1 MPAIGLALGLPFTR
15 RSGGGGGFAGPSTTF
30 SVTSALRGFDFAWNE
45 SNPEW
50 LIYASL
56 TNDYSGAVKI
66 ATSTGQASSV
76 ATIDDSDNSPVVL
89 GGLITG
95 NKYYFWLVP
104 GDGSGNPSGT
114 ESSSETARSFA
125 SIDNGQ
131 TLAFRVPRDLGTGTD
146 AGGTSTFGSVLFGSS
161 LPTIGI
167 RITFGSI
174 YADTDG
180 TGYWE
185 DIVTSDEVTMS
196 SIDFMFSV
204 SNFSGST
211 FTFWNTEP

>member
-1 MPAIGLALGLPFTR
+1 MPAKGLAKALPFI

-89 GGLITG
+89 GGLVTG
-95 NKYYFWLVP
+95 NKYYFWLVT

-131 TLAFRVPRDLGTGTD
+131 TLAFRVPRDLGAATN
-146 AGGTSTFGSVLFGSS
+146 AGGTSTFVQVLFGSVI
-161 LPTIGI
+161 PPIGVRLTYNGI
-167 RITFGSI
+167 A
-174 YADTDG
+174 ADTDG
-180 TGYWE
+180 AGYWE
-185 DIVTSDEVTMS
+185 DIVTSDDQTNQP
-196 SIDFMFSV
+196 IDYSFSV